1 MAELK
6 GMQIDHSAN
15 ELAAGQQY
23 IMTLQDSSVL
33 DYDDQDE
40 EAGGTE
46 ILENVD
52 LQQSF
57 RQRIANKRKDKL
69 SRHANSKMLP
79 LQDLA
84 DEDDEVD
91 AWNDPSE
98 TLASGQHLL
107 SKYDDVA
114 EMAANKKRANRIQI
128 GSQGSA
134 SVGKL

>member
-1 MAELK
+1 MAELN
-6 GMQIDHSAN
+6 GMFIDHSAN

-33 DYDDQDE
+33 DYDDQDD
-40 EAGGTE
+40 AE

-98 TLASGQHLL
+98 TLASGQTLL
-107 SKYDDVA
+107 SKYDDVT
-114 EMAANKKRANRIQI
+114 EMAQNKKRANRIQI
-128 GSQGSA
+128 GS
-134 SVGKL
+134 